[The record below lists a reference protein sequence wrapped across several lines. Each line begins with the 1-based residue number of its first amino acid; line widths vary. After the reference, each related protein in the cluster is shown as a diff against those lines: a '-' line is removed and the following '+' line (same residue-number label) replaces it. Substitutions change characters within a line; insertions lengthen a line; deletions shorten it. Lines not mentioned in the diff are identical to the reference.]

1 MCAGKNGWI
10 DNVLSR
16 RNRAEARLH
25 AEIDAEIRFHL
36 EEQIRD
42 YVPAGIEPEQA
53 RRRARCP
60 LD

>member
-1 MCAGKNGWI
+1 M
-10 DNVLSR
+10 LSR